1 MKELNPRSRRPK
13 QSQSR
18 STSKQYASYNSDP
31 LRRSAEPTHR
41 KRTTPSESRR
51 TVDADGCADI
61 GTRQALADQT
71 HGLAALVWKYF
82 ETEIREVLMEVQ
94 DSLAN
99 LDADQAQD

>member
-61 GTRQALADQT
+61 GTPPAVADQT
-71 HGLAALVWKYF
+71 HGLADLVYKYF
-82 ETEIREVLMEVQ
+82 AAEIREALIEVQ
-94 DSLAN
+94 NSIASPETDT
-99 LDADQAQD
+99 AQD